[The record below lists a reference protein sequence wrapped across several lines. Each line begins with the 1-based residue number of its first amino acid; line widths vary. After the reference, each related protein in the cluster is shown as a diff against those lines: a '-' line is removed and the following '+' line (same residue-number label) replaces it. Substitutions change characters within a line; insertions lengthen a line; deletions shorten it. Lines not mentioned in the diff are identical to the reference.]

1 LGLVKATN
9 ARDLGGYSTV
19 DGRLVRR
26 GVLFRSNTL
35 HRLSAGDVAVLGGL
49 GLACVIDFRHPDERE
64 LAGPDRLPSPAPAH
78 LVELPIFEP
87 EHDVFVTIGAAFGGR
102 STPELMARLRADHD
116 TGGSA
121 ATMVELYRWFVSSPI
136 ARDTFARAVRL
147 IASADTLPLLFHCS
161 AGKDRTGWLAAV
173 VLSALGVDRDTVVA
187 DYMRTNAFNHA
198 GNAYMLSTLADRVDD
213 PSVLVPLLE
222 ARQEY
227 LDAAFAEADRR
238 FGGMDGY
245 LRDGLAMDDPTMNA
259 LRAHLLG

>member
-9 ARDLGGYSTV
+9 ARDLGGYTTI

-35 HRLSAGDVAVLGGL
+35 HRLSEDDVTVLGGL
-49 GLACVIDFRHPDERE
+49 GLACVIDFRHPHERE
-64 LAGPDRLPSPAPAH
+64 LAADRLPSPAPAH

-102 STPELMARLRADHD
+102 YTPELMARLRTDHE

-136 ARDTFARAVRL
+136 ARDTFGRAVRL

-173 VLSALGVDRDTVVA
+173 VLSALGVDRHTVAA
-187 DYMRTNAFNHA
+187 DYLRTNAFNEA

-227 LDAAFAEADRR
+227 LDAAFDEADRR

-245 LRDGLAMDDPTMNA
+245 LRDGLAVDDPTMTA
-259 LRAHLLG
+259 LRTHLLG